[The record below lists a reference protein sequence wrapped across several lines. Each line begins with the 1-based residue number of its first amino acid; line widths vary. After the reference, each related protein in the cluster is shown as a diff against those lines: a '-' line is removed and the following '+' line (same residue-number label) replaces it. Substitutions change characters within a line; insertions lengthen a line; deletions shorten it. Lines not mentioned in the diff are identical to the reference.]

1 MLHLHNT
8 LRSQL
13 KTTELKTTPAKKQHN
28 TTYYT

>member
-1 MLHLHNT
+1 MLQLHNT

-13 KTTELKTTPAKKQHN
+13 KTTELKTPAKDQHN